1 MGRDNFWEGRGYP
14 IVMYRDTLRSSV
26 QKRLNRS
33 RCCLGYGLVWAQWS
47 TSSSY
52 SAGDVNAPSH
62 KGTLA
67 PPGEYDWT
75 VRLLQRCGLM
85 SNYFDH
91 LLVWLSRLR
100 FRVLRT
106 IKISHIRLTCQSLLQ
121 IAALNVRVG
130 GLHGRHW
137 IAGCVA
143 QKLFVVA
150 LLPALDRIWQWEHF
164 GRPIVLFIIGE
175 PKIQSLPP
183 AITPKA
189 WPTNSGQHCPVV
201 APANETLASLKPAV
215 WRTRERKSILEVWG
229 LPLWGDGGRK
239 KKP

>member
-33 RCCLGYGLVWAQWS
+33 RCRLGYGLVWAQWS

-121 IAALNVRVG
+121 IAALNLRVG
-130 GLHGRHW
+130 GLHGHSSLNCWLCCSEAVRRR
-137 IAGCVA
+137 
-143 QKLFVVA
+143 VVA
-150 LLPALDRIWQWEHF
+150 SARSHLAMRTFRSTHS
-164 GRPIVLFIIGE
+164 
-175 PKIQSLPP
+175 SLYYRR
-183 AITPKA
+183 A
-189 WPTNSGQHCPVV
+189 
-201 APANETLASLKPAV
+201 
-215 WRTRERKSILEVWG
+215 
-229 LPLWGDGGRK
+229 
-239 KKP
+239 